1 MSTYDEVLSRAGL
14 VSAGMIPTKYVPGII
29 QEAVGQSVCM
39 KLMRRLP
46 NMSTKVESM
55 PVMNLFPEAYW
66 VDTEAGDDSLTE
78 PAEGLLET
86 TEQGWTNTTITAA
99 KMGVV
104 VPIPKDTIDDAISN
118 GYDLWGEIR
127 PRLAESIA
135 RKFDLAVLFG
145 TSKPTAFP
153 DSILTDA
160 GTASM
165 TIGRSVSVGGGK
177 TFADMYDAIMSENGL
192 LGLVEGKRY
201 NPDGIVA
208 DISMKAILRSIRSSE
223 GIPLWSGEN
232 NGQGGTR
239 NSFDGI
245 PVDFSENMVSTSAL
259 MIVGAWKKAMYAWRS
274 DIAISMSDSAMI
286 TDSSGAVK
294 LNAFQQDAILMKAT
308 CRSGWCLPLPADIAG
323 TATRFPFAALTA

>member
-1 MSTYDEVLSRAGL
+1 MTTYDEVLDRAGL

-29 QEAVGQSVCM
+29 QETIGQSTCM
-39 KLMRRLP
+39 RLMRKLP
-46 NMSTKVESM
+46 NMSTKIESM
-55 PVMNLFPEAYW
+55 PVMSLFPQAYW
-66 VDTEAGDDSLTE
+66 LDTEAGEGNTNE
-78 PAEGLLET
+78 YAEGLLET
-86 TEQGWTNTTITAA
+86 TEQNWTNTTITAA

-104 VPIPKDTIDDAISN
+104 VPIPKDVIDDAVSN

-145 TSKPTAFP
+145 TNAPTAFP

-165 TIGRSVSVGGGK
+165 VIDRSDSVGSGK
-177 TFADMYDAIMSENGL
+177 TFVDMYDAIMSENGL

-208 DISMKAILRSIRSSE
+208 DISMKAILRSLRSSD
-223 GIPLWSGEN
+223 GVPLWSGER
-232 NGQGGTR
+232 NGQGQTTY
-239 NSFDGI
+239 SLDGI

-259 MIVGAWKKAMYAWRS
+259 MIAGAWKRAMYAWRS
-274 DIAISMSDSAMI
+274 DIQISMTDTGMI
-286 TDSSGAVK
+286 TDSTGAVK
-294 LNAFQQDAILMKAT
+294 LNAFQQDVILMKAT
-308 CRSGWCLPLPADIAG
+308 CRIGWCLPIPADINS
-323 TATRFPFAALTA
+323 TSTRFPFAVLKA